1 MAMLQQ
7 FEQDM
12 DHLVTMAGKEGLFLR
27 TEISLIY
34 AEMMRIHLDAY
45 KLMWR
50 ATVGCVP
57 LGVRVG
63 ISI

>member
-1 MAMLQQ
+1 MQTKTKKRKAIMAMLQQ

-12 DHLVTMAGKEGLFLR
+12 DHLITLAGKEGLFLR

-45 KLMWR
+45 KLM
-50 ATVGCVP
+50 
-57 LGVRVG
+57 
-63 ISI
+63 

>member
-1 MAMLQQ
+1 MQTKTKKRKAIMAMLQQ

-45 KLMWR
+45 KLM
-50 ATVGCVP
+50 
-57 LGVRVG
+57 
-63 ISI
+63 

>member
-1 MAMLQQ
+1 MQTKTKKRKAIMAMLQQ

-34 AEMMRIHLDAY
+34 AEMMHIHLDAY
-45 KLMWR
+45 KLM
-50 ATVGCVP
+50 
-57 LGVRVG
+57 
-63 ISI
+63 

>member
-1 MAMLQQ
+1 MQTKTKRRKAIMAMLQK

-34 AEMMRIHLDAY
+34 TEMMRIHLDAY
-45 KLMWR
+45 KLM
-50 ATVGCVP
+50 
-57 LGVRVG
+57 
-63 ISI
+63 